1 MTNKNVP
8 THCLLSPGDPNQ
20 PPTSG
25 ITGVSEYDT
34 GFKKN
39 VIRTARTDVEGQA
52 CDMVKLAKWLRP
64 VMRYVIWFSQIRMIL
79 HRSLCTLP
87 GPQGNIREH
96 PGKFVVS
103 RDGAEPLSL
112 DMKNAWVWYEQVT
125 WPLWNPPPDRSSLH
139 NVIQMIKDSW
149 GRRSKSDREHSWW
162 AQHNIWSCQIN
173 CPSIFK
179 NDSHFNENILSLK
192 DI

>member
-1 MTNKNVP
+1 MHQRTLSPPGPHPFDATSTWCPIMTNKNVP
-8 THCLLSPGDPNQ
+8 THCPLSPGDPNQ

-112 DMKNAWVWYEQVT
+112 DMKNACVWYEQVT
-125 WPLWNPPPDRSSLH
+125 WPLWNPPP
-139 NVIQMIKDSW
+139 
-149 GRRSKSDREHSWW
+149 
-162 AQHNIWSCQIN
+162 QIGHL
-173 CPSIFK
+173 STMSFK
-179 NDSHFNENILSLK
+179 W
-192 DI
+192 